1 MVKMKCDKYEVG
13 GDRDDD
19 GGVEW
24 RDCDR
29 FSVFEG
35 RHSALENWS

>member
-1 MVKMKCDKYEVG
+1 MKMKCDKYEVG

-24 RDCDR
+24 RDCDPVKR
-29 FSVFEG
+29 LHPSLMEVPG
-35 RHSALENWS
+35 